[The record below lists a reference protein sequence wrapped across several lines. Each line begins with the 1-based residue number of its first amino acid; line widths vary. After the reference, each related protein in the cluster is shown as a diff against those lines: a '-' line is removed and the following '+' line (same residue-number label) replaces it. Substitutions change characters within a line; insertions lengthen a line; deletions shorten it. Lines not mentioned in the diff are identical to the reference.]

1 LVEDKQ
7 IFLSADMAC
16 RLAAIDI
23 GSNSVRLLVAEALRG
38 GNYRI
43 LDEEREPTRLG
54 RSVSANGQLDDE
66 SMERTLAALRTFKE
80 IAAGYQVTS
89 LRTIA
94 TCAVR
99 EARNGPEFCRRVRE
113 EIGLEVEVIP
123 ADREGRLAFS
133 SVQHAFDLTGRNVII
148 ADIGGG
154 STEIVFATGN
164 LIESIFTTPLG
175 AVRLTEQ
182 FGLGEGAEPADFQR
196 GVERMEEEIASC
208 LKKRTTRPLFAPHF
222 LVGSG
227 GTFTTLAE
235 LVMASKKQ
243 VDVPVG
249 GYKVS
254 HAEVRHLLDRLR
266 KMPLR
271 ARRGMPGMTPD
282 RADIIIAGLS
292 IIDALMRRFRV
303 NMLVIH
309 TRGVRDGL
317 VREMIDD
324 AIGAHVDDPAQRDE
338 AIERLAAVCS
348 GELEHGRK
356 VSFLAGRIFEQ
367 LAGPLKLVSG
377 DRALLE
383 CAARLQD
390 VGYVINYEQH
400 HKHSY
405 HLIRNSRLPGIRAHD
420 LELIANVARYHRGA
434 LPKRKHDNLVRLS
447 SEDQQRVQ
455 RMAAILRVAG
465 GLDRSRSQ
473 QVRDVLVRVDD
484 DRITL
489 RVVSE
494 QEPQVDIWGA
504 ERRTELFEKVFG
516 VPLRVQ
522 WASRSSDRPAA
533 KEQSHRKNGRG
544 PVGNGKAAR
553 PARGK
558 GRRTTDANGASDK
571 HVSDKHASDKDALD
585 KDALDKDV
593 SPTPG

>member
-1 LVEDKQ
+1 MAAATSEDKQ

-38 GNYRI
+38 GTYRI

-54 RSVSANGQLDDE
+54 RSVSEKGQLDDE
-66 SMERTLAALRTFKE
+66 SMERTITALRTFKQ
-80 IAAGYQVTS
+80 IAAGYQATS

-113 EIGLEVEVIP
+113 QVGLEVEVISG
-123 ADREGRLAFS
+123 DREARLAFS
-133 SVQHAFDLTGRNVII
+133 SVQNAFDLSGKNVIV

-154 STEIVFATGN
+154 STEVVFATGD
-164 LIESIFTTPLG
+164 LIESIFSTPLG

-182 FGLGEGAEPADFQR
+182 FALGEGAVVETFQR
-196 GVERMEEEIASC
+196 DIARMEEEIALC

-222 LVGSG
+222 LVGCG

-235 LVMASKKQ
+235 LMMATKKEG
-243 VDVPVG
+243 DVPVA

-254 HAEVRHLLDRLR
+254 HAEVRHLLDRLL

-271 ARRGMPGMTPD
+271 SRRSMAGMTPD
-282 RADIIIAGLS
+282 RADIILAGLS
-292 IIDALMRRFRV
+292 IIDSLMKRFRV
-303 NMLVIH
+303 NTLMIH

-324 AIGAHVDDPAQRDE
+324 AVGTTVDDPAHRDA
-338 AIERLAAVCS
+338 AIERLAAACS
-348 GELEHGRK
+348 GELEHGRT
-356 VSFLAGRIFEQ
+356 VSLLAGRIFDQ
-367 LAGPLKLVSG
+367 LAAPLELMAGDKL
-377 DRALLE
+377 LLE

-390 VGYVINYEQH
+390 VGYVINYDQH

-434 LPKRKHDNLVRLS
+434 HPKRKHENLARLS
-447 SEDQQRVQ
+447 LEDQSRVQ
-455 RMAAILRVAG
+455 RMAAILRLAG

-473 QVRDVLVRVDD
+473 QVRDVLVRSEH
-484 DRITL
+484 DRVFID
-489 RVVSE
+489 VVAD
-494 QEPQVDIWGA
+494 QEPLVDIWGA
-504 ERRTELFEKVFG
+504 ERRTDLFEKVFDLP
-516 VPLRVQ
+516 VTIQ
-522 WASRSSDRPAA
+522 WAGGHDAVASD
-533 KEQSHRKNGRG
+533 
-544 PVGNGKAAR
+544 NGK
-553 PARGK
+553 PAKPRRKRRG
-558 GRRTTDANGASDK
+558 GEADSGE
-571 HVSDKHASDKDALD
+571 
-585 KDALDKDV
+585 
-593 SPTPG
+593 G

>member
-1 LVEDKQ
+1 MAGTFTEDKQ
-7 IFLSADMAC
+7 IYLSAELTS

-38 GNYRI
+38 GAYRI

-54 RSVSANGQLDDE
+54 RSVSSQGRLDDE
-66 SMERTLAALRTFKE
+66 SMDKTLQALRTFKE

-113 EIGLEVEVIP
+113 EIGLEVEVI
-123 ADREGRLAFS
+123 AGDREARLAFA
-133 SVQHAFDLTGRNVII
+133 SVQNAFDLSGKNVVV

-164 LIESIFTTPLG
+164 LIESIFSTPLG

-182 FGLGEGAEPADFQR
+182 FALGENATLADF
-196 GVERMEEEIASC
+196 ERMEEEVSSC

-222 LVGSG
+222 LVGCG

-235 LVMASKKQ
+235 LIMATKKQ
-243 VDVPVG
+243 SDAPVA

-254 HAEVRHLLDRLR
+254 QAEVRHLLDRLR

-271 ARRGMPGMTPD
+271 ARRGMAGMTPD
-282 RADIIIAGLS
+282 RADIIVAGLT
-292 IIDALMRRFRV
+292 IIDALMKRFRV
-303 NMLVIH
+303 NTLVIH

-317 VREMIDD
+317 VREMIDEVLGGPHDEAAD
-324 AIGAHVDDPAQRDE
+324 APALRDE
-338 AIERLAAVCS
+338 AIERLAAACS

-356 VSFLAGRIFEQ
+356 VAALAGRIYEQ
-367 LAGPLKLVSG
+367 LTEPLALEPG
-377 DRALLE
+377 DRLLLE

-390 VGYVINYEQH
+390 VGYVINYDQH

-434 LPKRKHDNLVRLS
+434 HPKRKHENFARVPA
-447 SEDQQRVQ
+447 EDQQRVH
-455 RMAAILRVAG
+455 RMAAILRLAG

-473 QVRDVLVRVDD
+473 QVRDVAVRIDD
-484 DRITL
+484 EGVWID
-489 RVVSE
+489 VVAD

-504 ERRTELFEKVFG
+504 ERRTDLFEKVFG
-516 VPLRVQ
+516 LPVKFR
-522 WASRSSDRPAA
+522 WAGTA
-533 KEQSHRKNGRG
+533 KEK
-544 PVGNGKAAR
+544 GKR
-553 PARGK
+553 TSKRGK
-558 GRRTTDANGASDK
+558 
-571 HVSDKHASDKDALD
+571 
-585 KDALDKDV
+585 
-593 SPTPG
+593 